1 MYYLQ
6 GAMQRMCSSPLQ
18 ECSPSSSP
26 RSSLARLTAPVRGN
40 FISPHHRDTSGAG
53 STGSRLGNGGSDET
67 AASVTAAVATRVEID
82 VQGQSGAAAALRGS
96 QWQSLRSCSEP
107 IKTGDKREN

>member
-67 AASVTAAVATRVEID
+67 AASVTAAVATRVD
-82 VQGQSGAAAALRGS
+82 RCSGAVRGSRCAQGQSMAVVALVF
-96 QWQSLRSCSEP
+96 
-107 IKTGDKREN
+107 